1 MTDADFEKVK
11 QANEHLTELKRFEAF
26 LASHHNLSL
35 VGDCKMKPD
44 REVALIPSVVCAD
57 WLSSVRALLTIAQT
71 RFNKIE
77 IHNINN

>member
-1 MTDADFEKVK
+1 MTDAEFEKVK
-11 QANEHLTELKRFEAF
+11 QANDHLTELKRFEAF

-57 WLSSVRALLTIAQT
+57 WLSSVRALLTIAQI

-77 IHNINN
+77 INNIND